1 MTSDK
6 QHIDQLMLEKLS
18 GYISG
23 QDDQELQQLMEED
36 QELKQVYTRLQQKL
50 AHPEAKQY
58 LEKLN
63 EDILWKE
70 RQHLFYKNK
79 VRTRNKQLLYRV
91 AAGLLLLMGSGFLYF
106 LFSREHQPMPIVKV
120 NNTIQSP
127 GITLQLANGQKI
139 DLSDTSQSPV
149 LNVGTV
155 QMHLSPKSLQYE
167 ATGTSN
173 AAAMNI
179 LRVPAGKDYK
189 LTLTDGTEVWLNA
202 MSEIS
207 FPLAFNGSTREVF
220 VNGEAYFSVKKDINH
235 PFIVHTRQLSVNVLG
250 TAFNVNT
257 YSNTNTKIALSS
269 GKVSLKSNAG
279 NQQIQLQ
286 PGYEATCD
294 NSFRVDEFNPKNT
307 LAWMEGKYYF
317 KKVQLKDIATVITRL
332 FDVPVIFDDATA
344 ENITVTGVLTKRD
357 GLAEFMDN
365 LSKTTSIRFQLNDHA
380 LHIH

>member
-18 GYISG
+18 GYISVK
-23 QDDQELQQLMEED
+23 DDEELQQLMED
-36 QELKQVYTRLQQKL
+36 HQELKQVFTGLQQRL

-58 LEKLN
+58 LDELDEDSLWQEK
-63 EDILWKE
+63 
-70 RQHLFYKNK
+70 QHLFVRRGNK
-79 VRTRNKQLLYRV
+79 RLLYM
-91 AAGLLLLMGSGFLYF
+91 AAASLLLLIGSGFLY
-106 LFSREHQPMPIVKV
+106 LLASREHQQISVAKV
-120 NNTIQSP
+120 NNTIAAP

-139 DLSDTSQSPV
+139 NLSDSSQSPV
-149 LNVGTV
+149 LNFGTV
-155 QMHLSPKSLQYE
+155 QMHLSPKSLQY
-167 ATGTSN
+167 AASGTSK

-207 FPLAFNGSTREVF
+207 FPLSFNGSTREVF
-220 VNGEAYFSVKKDINH
+220 VSGEAYFSVKKDINH
-235 PFIVHTRQLSVNVLG
+235 PFIVHTGQVAINVLG

-269 GKVSLKSNAG
+269 GKVSLKSNTG
-279 NQQIQLQ
+279 KQQIQLD

-294 NSFRVDEFNPKNT
+294 NNFRTDEFNPKNT

-317 KKVQLKDIATVITRL
+317 KNAALKDIATVITRL
-332 FDVPVIFDDATA
+332 FDVPVIFDDVMA
-344 ENITVTGVLTKRD
+344 ENISVTGVLTKRD

-365 LSKTTSIRFQLNDHA
+365 LSKTTSVRFQLNDRT

>member
-1 MTSDK
+1 MISDK

-23 QDDQELQQLMEED
+23 ENDQELRQLMEDDQEL
-36 QELKQVYTRLQQKL
+36 KRVYTDLQQQL

-58 LEKLN
+58 LNELD
-63 EDILWKE
+63 EDILWQK
-70 RQHLFYKNK
+70 RQHLFPPKRSN
-79 VRTRNKQLLYRV
+79 RHLLYKV
-91 AAGLLLLMGSGFLYF
+91 AAGLLILIGSGFLYI
-106 LFSREHQPMPIVKV
+106 LFPREHKQKSIVAK
-120 NNTIQSP
+120 QSP

-139 DLSDTSQSPV
+139 NLSDSSQSPV
-149 LNVGTV
+149 LSVGTI

-167 ATGTSN
+167 ATGTSQ

-189 LTLTDGTEVWLNA
+189 LTLTDGTEVWLNS

-207 FPLAFNGSTREVF
+207 FPLSFNGSTREVS
-220 VNGEAYFSVKKDINH
+220 VSGEAYFSVKKDIDH
-235 PFIVHTRQLSVNVLG
+235 PFIVHTGEVSINVLG

-257 YSNTNTKIALSS
+257 YNNTNTKIALSS

-279 NQQIQLQ
+279 KQIQLR

-294 NSFRVDEFNPKNT
+294 NDFSVDEFNPKNT

-317 KKVQLKDIATVITRL
+317 KNTTLKDIATVITRW
-332 FDVPVIFDDATA
+332 FDIPVIFDDATT
-344 ENITVTGVLTKRD
+344 ENITVTGLLTKKD
-357 GLAEFMDN
+357 GLTEFMDN
-365 LSKTTSIRFQLNDHA
+365 LSQTTSIRYQLSDRS
-380 LHIH
+380 LHIR

>member
-1 MTSDK
+1 MKSDK

-23 QDDQELQQLMEED
+23 QDDQELRQLMEDD
-36 QELKQVYTRLQQKL
+36 QELQQEYTGLAEKL
-50 AHPEAKQY
+50 AHPEAKEY
-58 LEKLN
+58 LEELN
-63 EDILWKE
+63 EDALWQEK
-70 RQHLFYKNK
+70 QHLFSVRRNNK
-79 VRTRNKQLLYRV
+79 RLLYRA
-91 AAGLLLLMGSGFLYF
+91 AAGLLLLIGSSFLYI
-106 LFSREHQPMPIVKV
+106 LLSREHKQPFTVKT

-149 LNVGTV
+149 LNIGTV
-155 QMHLSPKSLQYE
+155 QMHLSPKSLHYE
-167 ATGTSN
+167 ATGAGN
-173 AAAMNI
+173 AAAVNI

-207 FPLAFNGSTREVF
+207 FPLAFNGSTREVS
-220 VNGEAYFSVKKDINH
+220 VSGEAYFSVKKDINH
-235 PFIVHTRQLSVNVLG
+235 PFIVRTKQLSINVLG

-257 YSNTNTKIALSS
+257 YNTANTKIALSS
-269 GKVSLKSNAG
+269 GKVSLKSNTG
-279 NQQIQLQ
+279 NQSVQLE

-294 NSFRVDEFNPKNT
+294 NSFRIDEFNPKNT

-317 KKVQLKDIATVITRL
+317 KNAALKDIAIVITRL
-332 FDVPVIFDDATA
+332 FDVPVIFDDVAA

-365 LSKTTSIRFQLNDHA
+365 LSKTTSITFQLNDRA

>member
-1 MTSDK
+1 MISDK
-6 QHIDQLMLEKLS
+6 QHIDQLMVEKLS

-23 QDDQELQQLMEED
+23 EDDQELHQLLED
-36 QELKQVYTRLQQKL
+36 DKELKQVYTGLQQQL
-50 AHPEAKQY
+50 NHPEAKQY
-58 LEKLN
+58 LDELD
-63 EDILWKE
+63 EDILWQKK
-70 RQHLFYKNK
+70 QHLFYRRSNK
-79 VRTRNKQLLYRV
+79 HLLYRV
-91 AAGLLLLMGSGFLYF
+91 AAGLLIVIGSGFLYTF
-106 LFSREHQPMPIVKV
+106 FPREHKQMPIVAK
-120 NNTIQSP
+120 QSP

-139 DLSDTSQSPV
+139 NLSDSSQAPV
-149 LNVGTV
+149 LSVGTV

-167 ATGTSN
+167 ATGTSQ

-189 LTLTDGTEVWLNA
+189 LTLTDGTEVWLNS

-207 FPLAFNGSTREVF
+207 FPLAFNGSTREVS
-220 VNGEAYFSVKKDINH
+220 VRGEAYFSVKKDIDH
-235 PFIVHTRQLSVNVLG
+235 PFIVHTGEVSINVLG

-269 GKVSLKSNAG
+269 GKVSLKSNTG
-279 NQQIQLQ
+279 NQQIQLR

-294 NSFRVDEFNPKNT
+294 NDFSVDEFNPKNT

-317 KKVQLKDIATVITRL
+317 KKSTLKDIAIVITRL
-332 FDVPVIFDDATA
+332 FDIPVVFDDATV
-344 ENITVTGVLTKRD
+344 ENVTVTGVLTKKD

-365 LSKTTSIRFQLNDHA
+365 LSQTTSIRYQLSDHA